1 MSTPEEEFK
10 LYHYDPSTGAAV
22 TFIIFFLAITGIHA
36 YQMIR
41 TKTWFFTAFIIG
53 GCFQWV
59 GYVGR
64 AISSTQSPDWALGP
78 YLIQS
83 VLLLVSPALFAA
95 SIYMILGR
103 IILLTDGEPHSIIRR
118 KWLTKIFVCGDVLSF
133 VMQGAG
139 AGIMAS
145 NSEGSMSRGERIVT
159 WGLVVQ
165 VVVFSL
171 FAVTAGIFHKRMRQN
186 PTTKVLAQNL
196 PWQSHL
202 LVLYGASLLIMVRSV
217 FRLIEYAQ
225 GNDGYLISREIFL
238 YLFDS
243 VLMLATMVVFAWY
256 HPSEVHALLKGT
268 GGMAVR
274 RLTSVY
280 SMA

>member
-53 GCFQWV
+53 GCFQWI
-59 GYVGR
+59 GYIGR
-64 AISSTQSPDWALGP
+64 AISSRQSPDWALGP

-118 KWLTKIFVCGDVLSF
+118 TADKDLC
-133 VMQGAG
+133 

-171 FAVTAGIFHKRMRQN
+171 FAVTASIFHKRMRQN

-202 LVLYGASLLIMVRSV
+202 MVLYGASLLIMVRSV

-225 GNDGYLISREIFL
+225 GNDGYLISHEIFL

-243 VLMLATMVVFAWY
+243 VLMFATMVVFAWY
-256 HPSEVHALLKGT
+256 HPSEVYALLKGT